1 MSQMTAFDNRLDQLI
16 SLDLGGRGV
25 EQLFASA
32 REQIGQPLVGAA
44 ADALLALKPGDNV
57 IRRPARFHAPG
68 SPRPLVRMTVP
79 PGWPR
84 SCARWCSP
92 AMLPVLC

>member
-44 ADALLALKPGDNV
+44 ADALLALKPVTTLSDDRLGFT
-57 IRRPARFHAPG
+57 RLA
-68 SPRPLVRMTVP
+68 
-79 PGWPR
+79 
-84 SCARWCSP
+84 
-92 AMLPVLC
+92 LPDHW